1 MEKKINYAMVG
12 LFVIM
17 LGATWLAISLWLA
30 LGDFTT
36 QYTSYHVYMDE
47 SVSGLYLDAPVKYRG
62 VEIGKVR
69 DIKLNPTVSGQV
81 QLVLDIESEIPIK
94 EDTIAV
100 LTVQGMTGI
109 AFVDLT
115 GGSLASSLLE
125 ASDDQFYPVIQSGPS
140 FFSRLDMSGTKL
152 IANLNILANALAKV
166 LDAEGTQTLREILDN
181 INSITAAFANRRT
194 ELEQGIVSASKLLEN
209 GAVASEQFAPVL
221 SQLDATTRSFE
232 DMAVTV
238 SRAGENINRSVV
250 NSGAGVQQFS
260 QQTLPELGALISE
273 LRRLADTLQ
282 GFGQNL
288 EDDPRVLLYG
298 RDLEMPGPG
307 E

>member
-36 QYTSYHVYMDE
+36 QYTTYRAHMNE

-69 DIKLNPTVSGQV
+69 DVKLNPSVPGQV
-81 QLVLDIESEIPIK
+81 QLTLDIEEEVPIK

-115 GGSLASSLLE
+115 GGSLDSPPLVAE
-125 ASDDQFYPVIQSGPS
+125 DDEFYPVIRTGPS
-140 FFSRLDMSGTKL
+140 FFSRLDTSGTKL
-152 IANLNILANALAKV
+152 MANLNILATALAEV
-166 LDAEGTQTLREILDN
+166 LDAEGTQTLGEILDN
-181 INSITAAFANRRT
+181 INSITSALARKQM
-194 ELEQGIVSASKLLEN
+194 ELEQSVVSTAKLLEH
-209 GAVASEQFAPVL
+209 GAVAAEQLSPLL
-221 SQLDATTRSFE
+221 SQLDATAKSFE
-232 DMAVTV
+232 SMAATVTKT
-238 SRAGENINRSVV
+238 GENINRYVA
-250 NSGAGVQQFS
+250 NSGTGVEQFS
-260 QQTLPELGALISE
+260 QQTLPELGVLISE

-282 GFGQNL
+282 AIGQNL

-298 RDLEMPGPG
+298 PDLQTPGPG

>member
-30 LGDFTT
+30 LGDFST

-69 DIKLNPTVSGQV
+69 QIKLNPAVPDQV
-81 QLVLDIESEIPIK
+81 QLTLDIDPEVPIK

-115 GGSLASSLLE
+115 GGSLASSLLV
-125 ASDDQFYPVIQSGPS
+125 AKDDQFYPVIQSGPS
-140 FFSRLDMSGTKL
+140 FFSRLDMSGTEL
-152 IANLNILANALAKV
+152 IANLNVLANALANV
-166 LDAEGTQTLREILDN
+166 MDEEGTQALHDTLVN
-181 INSITAAFANRRT
+181 INKITSAFASRQAEMER
-194 ELEQGIVSASKLLEN
+194 GIVSAAKLLEN
-209 GAVASEQFAPVL
+209 GAAASDQFSSLL
-221 SQLDATTRSFE
+221 SQLEATAKSVE
-232 DMAVTV
+232 GMALTV
-238 SRAGENINRSVV
+238 SKTGENVNRYVT

-282 GFGQNL
+282 GIGQNL
-288 EDDPRVLLYG
+288 EDDPRVLIYG

>member
-1 MEKKINYAMVG
+1 MVG

-30 LGDFTT
+30 LGDFST

-69 DIKLNPTVSGQV
+69 QIKLNPAVPDQV
-81 QLVLDIESEIPIK
+81 QLTLDIDPEVPIK

-115 GGSLASSLLE
+115 GGSLASSLLV
-125 ASDDQFYPVIQSGPS
+125 AKDDQFYPVIQSGPS
-140 FFSRLDMSGTKL
+140 FFSRLDMSGTEL
-152 IANLNILANALAKV
+152 IANLNVLANALANV
-166 LDAEGTQTLREILDN
+166 MDEEGTQALHDTLVN
-181 INSITAAFANRRT
+181 INKITSAFASRQAEMER
-194 ELEQGIVSASKLLEN
+194 GIVSAAKLLEN
-209 GAVASEQFAPVL
+209 GAAASDQFSSLL
-221 SQLDATTRSFE
+221 SQLEATAKSVE
-232 DMAVTV
+232 GMALTV
-238 SRAGENINRSVV
+238 SKTGENVNRYVT

-282 GFGQNL
+282 GIGQNL
-288 EDDPRVLLYG
+288 EDDPRVLIYG

>member
-1 MEKKINYAMVG
+1 VEKKINYAMVG

-30 LGDFTT
+30 LGDFST

-69 DIKLNPTVSGQV
+69 QIKLNPAVPDQV
-81 QLVLDIESEIPIK
+81 QLTLDIDPEVPIK

-115 GGSLASSLLE
+115 GGSLASSLLV
-125 ASDDQFYPVIQSGPS
+125 AKDDQFYPVIQSGPS
-140 FFSRLDMSGTKL
+140 FFSRLDMSGTEL
-152 IANLNILANALAKV
+152 IANLNVLANALANV
-166 LDAEGTQTLREILDN
+166 MDEEGTQALHDTLVN
-181 INSITAAFANRRT
+181 INKITSAFASRQAEMER
-194 ELEQGIVSASKLLEN
+194 GIVSAAKLLEN
-209 GAVASEQFAPVL
+209 GAAASDQFSSLL
-221 SQLDATTRSFE
+221 SQFEATAKSVE
-232 DMAVTV
+232 GMALTV
-238 SRAGENINRSVV
+238 SKTGENVNRYVT

-282 GFGQNL
+282 GIGQNL
-288 EDDPRVLLYG
+288 EDDPRVLIYG

>member
-1 MEKKINYAMVG
+1 MEKKINYALVG

-30 LGDFTT
+30 LGDFST
-36 QYTSYHVYMDE
+36 QYITYRAYMNE

-62 VEIGKVR
+62 VEIGKVKN
-69 DIKLNPTVSGQV
+69 IKLNPEEPGQV
-81 QLVLDIESEIPIK
+81 QLTLDIEASVPIK

-115 GGSLASSLLE
+115 GGSLASPPLE
-125 ASDDQFYPVIQSGPS
+125 AAEDKFYPVIQTGPS
-140 FFSRLDMSGTKL
+140 FFARLDMSGTEL
-152 IANLNILANALAKV
+152 IANLNVLAQALTQV
-166 LDAEGTQTLREILDN
+166 LDTNGKQTLREILDN
-181 INSITAAFANRRT
+181 INRLTGVFARRQA
-194 ELEQGIVSASKLLEN
+194 ELEQGIVSAAKLLEH
-209 GAVASEQFAPVL
+209 GVVAAAQLSPLL
-221 SQLDATTRSFE
+221 SQLDATATSVA
-232 DMAVTV
+232 DMATTV
-238 SRAGENINRSVV
+238 SKTGANINRYVAD
-250 NSGAGVQQFS
+250 SGAGVQQFS
-260 QQTLPELGALISE
+260 RQTLPELGALISE

-282 GFGQNL
+282 GIGQNL
-288 EDDPRVLLYG
+288 EDDPRVILYG

>member
-12 LFVIM
+12 LFVIV
-17 LGATWLAISLWLA
+17 LATIWLAISLWLA
-30 LGDFTT
+30 LGDFST
-36 QYTSYHVYMDE
+36 QYTRYHVYMDE

-69 DIKLNPTVSGQV
+69 QIKLNPTVPDQV
-81 QLVLDIESEIPIK
+81 QLTLDIDPEVPIR

-115 GGSLASSLLE
+115 GGSLGSPLLE
-125 ASDDQFYPVIQSGPS
+125 AREDQFYPVIKSGPS

-152 IANLNILANALAKV
+152 VANLNVLAHALTEV
-166 LDAEGTQTLREILDN
+166 LDEEGTQALHETLVN
-181 INSITAAFANRRT
+181 INKITRGFANSQA
-194 ELEQGIVSASKLLEN
+194 EMEQGIVSASTLLQN
-209 GAVASEQFAPVL
+209 GAVASDQFGSLL
-221 SQLDATTRSFE
+221 SQLEATAKSIE
-232 DMAVTV
+232 GMAATV
-238 SRAGENINRSVV
+238 SKTGENINRYVA
-250 NSGAGVQQFS
+250 NSGAGVQQFTR
-260 QQTLPELGALISE
+260 QTLPELGALISE

-282 GFGQNL
+282 GIGQNL
-288 EDDPRVLLYG
+288 EDDPRVLIYG
-298 RDLEMPGPG
+298 RDLEVPGPG

>member
-30 LGDFTT
+30 LGDFST
-36 QYTSYHVYMDE
+36 QYTTYRVYMNE

-62 VEIGKVR
+62 VEIGRVKT
-69 DIKLNPTVSGQV
+69 IKLNPEEPGQV
-81 QLVLDIESEIPIK
+81 QLTLDIESSVPIK

-115 GGSLASSLLE
+115 GGSLDSLPLE
-125 ASDDQFYPVIQSGPS
+125 AADDKFYPVIQTGPS
-140 FFSRLDMSGTKL
+140 FFARLDMSGTEL
-152 IANLNILANALAKV
+152 IANLNILAHALAEV
-166 LDAEGTQTLREILDN
+166 LDTNGTQTLREILDN
-181 INSITAAFANRRT
+181 INRLTGAVVRRQA
-194 ELEQGIVSASKLLEN
+194 ELEQGIASAAKLLEN
-209 GAVASEQFAPVL
+209 GAVAAAQLSPLL
-221 SQLDATTRSFE
+221 SQLDASAKSFAG
-232 DMAVTV
+232 MATTV
-238 SRAGENINRSVV
+238 SKTGANINHYVA

-260 QQTLPELGALISE
+260 RQTLPELGALISE

-282 GFGQNL
+282 GIGQNL
-288 EDDPRVLLYG
+288 EEDPRVLIYG